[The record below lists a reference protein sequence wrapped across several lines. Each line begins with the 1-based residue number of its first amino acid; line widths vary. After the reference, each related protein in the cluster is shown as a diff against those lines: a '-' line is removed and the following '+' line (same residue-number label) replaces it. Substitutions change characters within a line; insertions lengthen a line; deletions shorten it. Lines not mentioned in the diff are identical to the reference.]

1 MLPKEADIIKKLN
14 ARKIV
19 IPVVLGLAVAAFLLY
34 LNLNDTRFEPIAA
47 GECGEYV
54 WVGSEKS
61 EIPDYGNE
69 EEFEYVGNCEGQY
82 NLRTYQDTL
91 REIEWSWNS
100 TFWIFM
106 ALLGMVGRDFSYMVR
121 IRVLTHNAL
130 SWIQSFR
137 VIMLWEFASALT
149 PSVVGGSGVAMFI
162 LNREGIKLGR
172 STAIVLVSAL
182 LDELFYITMVIVV
195 LLAVDMDMLFPVN
208 LQRTL
213 FGMELGTVGIFWVG
227 YFFIVFLTTT
237 ILIAVFF
244 VPRGFKYMLLQ
255 IFRLPFLRKW
265 RYQVIEIG
273 DDIITTSRELK
284 GEPFGYWA
292 KSFAATYASWMS
304 RYLVVNFLILAFV
317 TTDQGWLATTSEHL
331 VIFARQLVMWVI
343 MLISPTPGSSGVAE
357 FAFSG
362 FLQEFIPIGLVGAL
376 ALLWRLISYYPYLF
390 IGAIILPRW
399 LRITGVQKRR
409 REQTA
414 RFQAKRT
421 EQ

>member
-317 TTDQGWLATTSEHL
+317 TTDQGWLATISEHL

>member
-227 YFFIVFLTTT
+227 YFFIVVLTTT

-317 TTDQGWLATTSEHL
+317 TTDQGWLATISEHL

>member
-182 LDELFYITMVIVV
+182 LDELFYITMVVVV

-284 GEPFGYWA
+284 GEPFGFWA

-317 TTDQGWLATTSEHL
+317 TTDQGWLATISEHL

>member
-284 GEPFGYWA
+284 GEPFGFWA

-317 TTDQGWLATTSEHL
+317 TTDQGWLATISEHL

>member
-69 EEFEYVGNCEGQY
+69 EEFEFVGNCEGQY

-317 TTDQGWLATTSEHL
+317 TTDQGWLATISEHL

-414 RFQAKRT
+414 RFQAKRA

>member
-182 LDELFYITMVIVV
+182 LDELFYITMVVVV

-317 TTDQGWLATTSEHL
+317 TTDQGWLATISEHL